1 MNFVN
6 FLTPNPIFC
15 LYIDIAEAI
24 SMADRVIV
32 LSNRPAKVKSEHKI
46 ELTLDVKRSPLTSR
60 EAPEFREYFN
70 MIWKELDIH
79 V

>member
-1 MNFVN
+1 
-6 FLTPNPIFC
+6 
-15 LYIDIAEAI
+15 
-24 SMADRVIV
+24 MADRVIV

-46 ELTLDVKRSPLTSR
+46 ELTLDVKRTPLTSR
-60 EAPEFREYFN
+60 KAPEFRNYFN